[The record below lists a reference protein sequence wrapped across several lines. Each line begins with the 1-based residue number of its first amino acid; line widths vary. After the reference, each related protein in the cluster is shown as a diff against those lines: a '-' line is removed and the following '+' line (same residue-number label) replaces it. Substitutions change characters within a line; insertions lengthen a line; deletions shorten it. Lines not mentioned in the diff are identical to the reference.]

1 MRGGARR
8 RQNSYNPRPPRTKA
22 DRQIAQSA
30 ALGGGWAL
38 GVWRPGL
45 FPDAR
50 SVFSP
55 RSPFRP
61 PSSQL
66 PLGSLA
72 SRGHPMPETEP
83 LEIQTE
89 PLPPRRELA
98 DRKRCPSSPGSPGS
112 RPAVVLGSRARR
124 ASHELVVAQEACD
137 DDAREPPLLPP
148 PSRMEQARDDLLRFM
163 ERPCW
168 ARLVGRTGLEPQT
181 TRPQAGLLLT
191 RVSLAS
197 DRRSCT
203 CSGSS
208 ATAPCSSSY

>member
-1 MRGGARR
+1 MRAAARTLTTHAHR
-8 RQNSYNPRPPRTKA
+8 AQK
-22 DRQIAQSA
+22 QIAKLPSLQ
-30 ALGGGWAL
+30 
-38 GVWRPGL
+38 
-45 FPDAR
+45 R
-50 SVFSP
+50 SVEVG
-55 RSPFRP
+55 RLACGGP
-61 PSSQL
+61 PKLSTGPCFPPGRHSGRHL
-66 PLGSLA
+66 LSCHWARSLA

-89 PLPPRRELA
+89 PLTPRRELA

>member
-1 MRGGARR
+1 
-8 RQNSYNPRPPRTKA
+8 
-22 DRQIAQSA
+22 
-30 ALGGGWAL
+30 
-38 GVWRPGL
+38 
-45 FPDAR
+45 
-50 SVFSP
+50 
-55 RSPFRP
+55 
-61 PSSQL
+61 
-66 PLGSLA
+66 
-72 SRGHPMPETEP
+72 MPETEP

-89 PLPPRRELA
+89 PLTPRRGLVH

-208 ATAPCSSSY
+208 ATAPCSFSY